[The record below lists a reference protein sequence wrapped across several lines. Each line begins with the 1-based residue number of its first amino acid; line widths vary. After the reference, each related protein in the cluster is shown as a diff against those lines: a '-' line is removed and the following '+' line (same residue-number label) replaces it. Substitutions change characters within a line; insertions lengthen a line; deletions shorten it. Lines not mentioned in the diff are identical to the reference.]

1 MYVKATN
8 STVDA
13 WPYNPQQIRRDNP
26 STSFPAT
33 LTDDLLAAW
42 NIYPVTIAPE
52 PSFDRA
58 TQFVVDNEAPALVD
72 GVWTLGFTVVDRTAE
87 DLASEQ
93 AAIEGTNRQRR
104 NALLAETDYLAL
116 SDNTLTA
123 AMSAYRQALRDITTH
138 ANWPNLNPA
147 DWPVKP

>member
-1 MYVKATN
+1 MYVKATD
-8 STVDA
+8 STVEA
-13 WPYNPQQIRRDNP
+13 WPYNPEQVRRDNP

-33 LTDDLLAAW
+33 LTDELLAAW

-52 PSFDRA
+52 PAFNSA
-58 TQFVVDNEAPALVD
+58 TQMVVVDENPALVD
-72 GVWTLGFTVVDRTAE
+72 GVWTLGSTVVDKSVE

-93 AAIEGTNRQRR
+93 AAIEASNRQNR

-138 ANWPNLNPA
+138 ANWPNLA
-147 DWPVKP
+147 DSDWPVKP